1 MTFNRDLFS
10 SGQVKVNIV
19 FSVSSD
25 LIKLKLTVS
34 EAFSER
40 QLKWELSDFSGWLSG
55 VVLCIL
61 INTNFG
67 DRNEMAGSQ
76 RYI

>member
-40 QLKWELSDFSGWLSG
+40 QLK
-55 VVLCIL
+55 
-61 INTNFG
+61 
-67 DRNEMAGSQ
+67 
-76 RYI
+76 